1 MSTSSSTSASPIFNI
16 SGIASGIDTNS
27 IITQLMSIERQ
38 PQVRIKQQQTVEA
51 ARKQALQDVNT
62 RLLNLQTSFQALRDP
77 GLWAD
82 SQEVDSSDTSRI
94 TAIQTGGAAA
104 GGYSIGVTRLARAQQ
119 LTQGTAA
126 TNAAADE
133 RLTIQV
139 GAGTAVNVDVS
150 SGDDLA
156 TVASKINGTSGV
168 GVYASVVNSKLVLS
182 GKSTGAINAI
192 SVTGTGAA
200 DFGFAQT
207 QSALDAQYTVDGV
220 AKTSSSNIVT
230 DALAGVSLTLKA
242 TTTSDVSISISA
254 PGPNSS
260 SIQSSVQSFI
270 DQYNSTIDFIQSK
283 LTEKV
288 VPNATTDADRIKGVL
303 HSDQG
308 LESLLSS
315 LRESISNPVSG
326 MPANLTTLAQVGVST
341 GATTGSGTLNQDS
354 IDGKLTL
361 NASTLTSALA
371 SDFSN
376 VKKLFTNAAA
386 TPDAMGLSQRLDALV
401 TPMVSAS
408 GVIAGRIASEQST
421 IDDLVQQSADMD
433 TRLATK
439 EASLRQQFTAME
451 TALSQAQSQGSYLA
465 GQIAGLSS
473 GG

>member
-1 MSTSSSTSASPIFNI
+1 MSTSSSTSASPLFNI
-16 SGIASGIDTNS
+16 SGIASGLDTNS
-27 IITQLMSIERQ
+27 IISQLMSIERQ
-38 PQVRIKQQQTVEA
+38 PQVRIQQQQTVEA

-62 RLLNLQTSFQALRDP
+62 RLLNLQTTIRALRDP

-104 GGYSIGVTRLARAQQ
+104 GGYSIGVSRLARAQQ

-126 TNAAADE
+126 TNASADE
-133 RLTIQV
+133 TLTIQV
-139 GAGTAVNVDVS
+139 GAGTAVDVNVS
-150 SGDDLA
+150 AGDDLA
-156 TVASKINGTSGV
+156 TVASRINGTSGA

-182 GKSTGAINAI
+182 GKSTGAVNSI

-200 DFGFAQT
+200 DFGFAQS

-242 TTTSDVSISISA
+242 TTSSDVSISISA
-254 PGPNSS
+254 PGPNAST
-260 SIQSSVQSFI
+260 IQNSVQSFI
-270 DQYNSTIDFIQSK
+270 DQYNSTVDFIQSK

-303 HSDQG
+303 HSDPG

-315 LRESISNPVSG
+315 LREAVANPVSG
-326 MPANLTTLAQVGVST
+326 MPANLTTLSQVGVST

-361 NASTLTSALA
+361 DANALTSALA
-371 SDFSN
+371 GDFAN
-376 VKKLFTNAAA
+376 VKKLFTNV
-386 TPDAMGLSQRLDALV
+386 TGSTDSEGLSQRLDDLV

-408 GVIAGRIASEQST
+408 GVIAGRITSEQST
-421 IDDLVQQSADMD
+421 IDDLIQQSADMD

-439 EASLRQQFTAME
+439 EASLRAQFTAME
-451 TALSQAQSQGSYLA
+451 TALAQAQSQGAYLSS
-465 GQIAGLSS
+465 QIAGLSA
-473 GG
+473 G